1 MKKLQYA
8 DTVLAELT
16 SVLAQV
22 DDAQAEQLIEKICQ
36 AQTVFLAG
44 SGRSGL
50 AGKAFAMRLGH
61 LGKQAAV
68 IGETMTPPFC
78 PGDLLLACSGS
89 GESGAQLVLA
99 QKAKRLQG
107 NVALVT
113 IAPDSNIGRIADCIL
128 EIPAPSPKV
137 TAERSASIQP
147 MASLFEQSLL
157 LTLDVL
163 ILKLMDRYGMDT
175 DEMYRRHVNLE

>member
-1 MKKLQYA
+1 M
-8 DTVLAELT
+8 
-16 SVLAQV
+16 
-22 DDAQAEQLIEKICQ
+22 
-36 AQTVFLAG
+36 
-44 SGRSGL
+44 
-50 AGKAFAMRLGH
+50 
-61 LGKQAAV
+61 
-68 IGETMTPPFC
+68 
-78 PGDLLLACSGS
+78 
-89 GESGAQLVLA
+89 

-163 ILKLMDRYGMDT
+163 ILKLIDRYGMDT

>member
-1 MKKLQYA
+1 MQCAL
-8 DTVLAELT
+8 D
-16 SVLAQV
+16 
-22 DDAQAEQLIEKICQ
+22 IW
-36 AQTVFLAG
+36 G
-44 SGRSGL
+44 SR
-50 AGKAFAMRLGH
+50 R
-61 LGKQAAV
+61 
-68 IGETMTPPFC
+68 

-113 IAPDSNIGRIADCIL
+113 IAPDSSIGRIADCIL